1 MAGKEHIQ
9 ALMREI
15 GPQMALAQVTEF
27 EVEGTWTLMP
37 DEDTVLFADYDEAG
51 GRLVL
56 SAEAGRPV
64 DSGRLGLYDLL
75 LRYNNSWAETG
86 GVRMALDGEGT
97 VVQLFDL
104 PVGRPRPAPA
114 AGRGD
119 RLHRHA
125 AGLARDR
132 GPGRRRQHRGGVRP
146 DAGRDDPR
154 LSPALVREGP
164 G

>member
-1 MAGKEHIQ
+1 MAGKEHIR

-27 EVEGTWTLMP
+27 EVEGTWTLIP

-86 GVRMALDGEGT
+86 GVRMALDGAGT

-104 PVGRPRPAPA
+104 PSADLDLPRLQAVVTGFIDTLRAWREIVGRAGGGSTEA
-114 AGRGD
+114 AFGPMLGGMIRG
-119 RLHRHA
+119 
-125 AGLARDR
+125 
-132 GPGRRRQHRGGVRP
+132 
-146 DAGRDDPR
+146 
-154 LSPALVREGP
+154 
-164 G
+164 